1 MMYFIHYLKTYSAT
15 NKKGRELNEFVSQ
28 YRDTLIYGDISLD
41 SLKQE
46 VQTKVAELNAKYP
59 KVQEFVFNQTD
70 NQWSVKPKDSADSY
84 VFVISFSKVRNTYR
98 FAEQL
103 GMPQI
108 MHFLEPEGGCH
119 E

>member
-1 MMYFIHYLKTYSAT
+1 MMYFIHYLKTYAAT
-15 NKKGRELNEFVSQ
+15 NKKGRELNEFISQ
-28 YRDTLIYGDISLD
+28 FQDTLVYGDLSLD

-46 VQTKVAELNAKYP
+46 VQTKVTELNAKYP
-59 KVQEFVFNQTD
+59 GVKELVFNETD
-70 NQWSVKPKDSADSY
+70 SQWSVKPKESADSY

-108 MHFLEPEGGCH
+108 MHFIESKGGRH